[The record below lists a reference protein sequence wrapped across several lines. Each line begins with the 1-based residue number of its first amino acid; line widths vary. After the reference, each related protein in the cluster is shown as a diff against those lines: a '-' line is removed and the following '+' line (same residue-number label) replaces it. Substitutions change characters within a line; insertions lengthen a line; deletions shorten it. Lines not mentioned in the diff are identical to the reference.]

1 MSKIT
6 PEQLNIIQ
14 ALHCERLTSREGN
27 RNLVNSFKC
36 ERNPTLAEVLRN
48 AWVIDEKGYKESY
61 SNDVTHRVQKTF
73 ASIELENFCAN
84 DATKEKWH
92 DLKIYNP
99 LGVIVF
105 LFFVLPIVEEVR
117 KGIGCEMLY
126 LYAADSSDDEH
137 LVNYYR
143 SQLNFETYNDIGS
156 SKPTYD
162 FLCTLM
168 CQNIHEALRYKD
180 AYIESFNENR

>member
-1 MSKIT
+1 
-6 PEQLNIIQ
+6 
-14 ALHCERLTSREGN
+14 
-27 RNLVNSFKC
+27 
-36 ERNPTLAEVLRN
+36 
-48 AWVIDEKGYKESY
+48 
-61 SNDVTHRVQKTF
+61 VQKTF